1 MSSTASRAFN
11 LTGTYVHLGES
22 GDATP
27 IEVTPD
33 FWSKLMTGDRYH
45 DGRLVT
51 AFAIEEDMTHW
62 EMYPAGDELI
72 YLCSGAI
79 DAVLERPDGVQII
92 ELVGSSAYIIPKG
105 VWHRLSVKDAGD
117 VLFITPGR
125 GTEHRPV

>member
-51 AFAIEEDMTHW
+51 AFTIEEDMTHW
-62 EMYPAGDELI
+62 EMHPAADELI

-79 DAVLERPDGVQII
+79 DAVLEGPDGVQII
-92 ELVGSSAYIIPKG
+92 ELVGSSAYIIPKD